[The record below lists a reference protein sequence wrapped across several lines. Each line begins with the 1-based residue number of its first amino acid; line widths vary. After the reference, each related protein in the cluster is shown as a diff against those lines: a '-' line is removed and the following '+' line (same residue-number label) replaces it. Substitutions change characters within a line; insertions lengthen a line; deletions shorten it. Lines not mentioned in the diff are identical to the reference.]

1 MLNWL
6 LGPLQ
11 YEFMVRGLLAASLVG
26 AVCGLLGTYVVLRGM
41 AFFGDALAHAILP
54 GVAVAYLIGGGAQG
68 PLFWGGLVA
77 GIGTAM
83 GIGAITRGG
92 QIKEDTAIGVIFAG
106 MLALGVALI
115 STARNFTVD
124 LTHFLFGNVLGVS
137 SADLRLTAV
146 FSGLVLLLVLAFYK
160 EFLVISFDPVL
171 AATLRLPAQFLRY
184 LLLVMIA
191 VVIVVALQTVG
202 ISLMVAMLITPA
214 TAASLLTRR
223 LPVMML
229 ISSVIGAFSGITGLY
244 LSYYVNVASGPAVV
258 LVASALF
265 LVAFLFAPGR
275 GVIWSLVLPRR
286 RFAAAEAQGTNE
298 SRSS

>member
-1 MLNWL
+1 MLDALWA
-6 LGPLQ
+6 PLQ
-11 YEFMVRGLLAASLVG
+11 YEFMVRGLLAAALVG
-26 AVCGLLGTYVVLRGM
+26 GVCGLLGTYVVLRGM

-54 GVAVAYLIGGGAQG
+54 GVAIAYLVGGGAQG
-68 PLFWGGLVA
+68 PLLWGGLLA
-77 GIGTAM
+77 GIATAL

-137 SADLRLTAV
+137 AADLRLTAAFAAV
-146 FSGLVLLLVLAFYK
+146 VVLLVLAFYK

-171 AATLRLPAQFLRY
+171 AATLRLPTQFLRY

-191 VVIVVALQTVG
+191 VAIVISLQTVG

-214 TAASLLTRR
+214 TTASLLTRR
-223 LPVMML
+223 LPVMMAAAAT
-229 ISSVIGAFSGITGLY
+229 IGVVSGVVGLY
-244 LSYYVNVASGPAVV
+244 LSYYANVASGPAVV
-258 LVASALF
+258 LVATGFFVL
-265 LVAFLFAPGR
+265 AFLFAPRRGLVWNRLAMRGR
-275 GVIWSLVLPRR
+275 VATHASTRAG
-286 RFAAAEAQGTNE
+286 E
-298 SRSS
+298 